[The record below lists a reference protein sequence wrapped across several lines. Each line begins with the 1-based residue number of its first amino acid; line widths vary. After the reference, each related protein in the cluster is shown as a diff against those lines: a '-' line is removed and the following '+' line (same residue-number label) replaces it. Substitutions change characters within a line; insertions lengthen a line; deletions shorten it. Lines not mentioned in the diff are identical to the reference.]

1 MINDLFLVSSLLW
14 AAGRG
19 YYEIVQLLIDNN
31 VKVDIGDKYGTT
43 ALIWACRRGH
53 VETVELLLRA
63 GASVDA
69 VGMYSWTPL
78 LVMCLSSKVQFKL
91 VSDNLIVKK
100 TYQQILGIKFSDAL
114 L

>member
-1 MINDLFLVSSLLW
+1 MSSLLW

-19 YYEIVQLLIDNN
+19 HYEIVQLLIDNN

-43 ALIWACRRGH
+43 ALIWACRKGH
-53 VETVELLLRA
+53 LDTVDLLLRG

-78 LVMCLSSKVQFKL
+78 LVRS
-91 VSDNLIVKK
+91 
-100 TYQQILGIKFSDAL
+100 QILLYNGFMSP
-114 L
+114 

>member
-1 MINDLFLVSSLLW
+1 MYFLTCTSASDTSIAAYHHQELINFLVSSLLW

-53 VETVELLLRA
+53 LETVELLLRA

-78 LVMCLSSKVQFKL
+78 LV
-91 VSDNLIVKK
+91 
-100 TYQQILGIKFSDAL
+100 TYFF
-114 L
+114 

>member
-1 MINDLFLVSSLLW
+1 MFYFLVSSLLW

-78 LVMCLSSKVQFKL
+78 LVIFSYFGFGFLS
-91 VSDNLIVKK
+91 KK
-100 TYQQILGIKFSDAL
+100 MF
-114 L
+114 

>member
-53 VETVELLLRA
+53 LETVELLLRA

-78 LVMCLSSKVQFKL
+78 LVICLYRVKF
-91 VSDNLIVKK
+91 NLSLFPIM
-100 TYQQILGIKFSDAL
+100 L